1 MCTVGMTNY
10 ANDIF
15 KYCFISSNMS
25 REDEQF
31 KRDTERALAFSEKES
46 RSKEQQDMDKALA
59 LSLKERT
66 TAAALARHQQKTAGK
81 VKKRAPTQ
89 DAAQQGTKK
98 AALTNDAAQRGGAA
112 GGGPQGSRADGGQ
125 AHGSAPLGG
134 DVVDLTAGAD
144 VVETQEEQQRRLLAT
159 AAQRRL
165 SAKR

>member
-66 TAAALARHQQKTAGK
+66 TAAALARHPGCCPARHQE
-81 VKKRAPTQ
+81 
-89 DAAQQGTKK
+89 
-98 AALTNDAAQRGGAA
+98 GGAHQRCRPA
-112 GGGPQGSRADGGQ
+112 RRSGWRWSSGQSGRWGAGSRQRPTRRRRGRSDRGRRRGRDARGAAAEASSYSCTTQ
-125 AHGSAPLGG
+125 AVG
-134 DVVDLTAGAD
+134 
-144 VVETQEEQQRRLLAT
+144 EKIRRRIVIL
-159 AAQRRL
+159 
-165 SAKR
+165 